1 MNKHIFR
8 AASSYTLRE
17 SGIDNNRWGW
27 FEDSSNRWIIQPV
40 LTYNEALCFDFS
52 HYHRSIERY
61 RKSLIKA
68 MLKDKKFKAMVKQRN
83 NEDIQYL
90 KDFFGVKY
98 LRDCCEN
105 FHSEYCNN
113 VMNKTCINC
122 MYRFNSYESF
132 EKGDSNER

>member
-1 MNKHIFR
+1 MRKNIFR
-8 AASSYTLRE
+8 AISSYTLRE

-27 FEDSSNRWIIQPV
+27 FEESSNRWIIQPI
-40 LTYNEALCFDFS
+40 LTYNEALCFDFG

-98 LRDCCEN
+98 LRDCCRN
-105 FHSEYCNN
+105 FHPEYCDN

-122 MYRFNSYESF
+122 MYRFTNYESF
-132 EKGDSNER
+132 EEGGYNE